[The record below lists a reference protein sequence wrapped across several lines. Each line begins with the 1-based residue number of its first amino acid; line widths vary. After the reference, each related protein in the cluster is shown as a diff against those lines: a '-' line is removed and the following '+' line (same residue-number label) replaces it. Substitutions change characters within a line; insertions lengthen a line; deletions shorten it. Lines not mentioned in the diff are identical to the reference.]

1 MEELSK
7 LERGVLTVM
16 GPNHV
21 VWNVGE
27 LSRKLVDNGI
37 RDVMDLPKLRN
48 FLSKRPA
55 LFTLMG
61 NHVWSK
67 LESLEKLPQSEVKTT
82 RTSTMAVPERDAE
95 LVDKALVMKILG
107 LMSSHK
113 DYGESWNINQLLN
126 MMKHEIV
133 GFDKLKFELRPF
145 TSFLRN
151 RPDYFKIHDNGQHVQ
166 VAISYTDHKKME
178 KYFQEYKENHPTV
191 AVKEDNSVEQEVK
204 TNNPWHK
211 NKKLFADEAKENKRP
226 VSGPN
231 KKPEPA
237 NGFVFPQNA
246 LLNPI
251 ANLMN
256 NCPHTIENSTRITV
270 ASRTAIMF
278 KTQWVYDHLPSHS
291 TRAWRNSRDLT
302 KELEKDPDF
311 YSGSQSCQLK
321 EIIAKS
327 PHPDLIARTI
337 LDLLLSSKKES
348 ITAQEIFSQVPA
360 NVKAFLKTLKGAR
373 GFVQFYPAL
382 FDLNGDEVQLKNE
395 PLFKGDLNLPKL
407 ANPPSVTDY
416 DQKAL
421 NSVVT
426 LMTMSHAMPSNALV
440 FVIDNL
446 DKNYLSID
454 WVHDRLPKNIK
465 ERFKHPN
472 HLYGFFMKFKGTFVL
487 LGKFVQLKSTLR
499 NLPCDK
505 STSLEIVKLQHKKG
519 EMTTRELYSS
529 LPDSCRTRIRSE
541 SELKKFLKL
550 HCDFHFDVDISGEI
564 IKVPNSKF
572 VSSNALIQRPS
583 TTTAAAKL
591 KSENESTNHLVHL
604 QNDLSLP
611 RGFSPPLPDVGS
623 PFTACTGPSP
633 ILSDFHERDRQP
645 DTEDFYEL
653 FPMEGSRK
661 NDTILD
667 F

>member
-1 MEELSK
+1 MEK
-7 LERGVLTVM
+7 AVLTVM

-37 RDVMDLPKLRN
+37 RDVMDLPKLKN

-67 LESLEKLPQSEVKTT
+67 LESIKDLQETEVKTT
-82 RTSTMAVPERDAE
+82 SSSTIAVPERDSE
-95 LVDKALVMKILG
+95 LVDKALVKKILG
-107 LMSSHK
+107 LMSSRGE
-113 DYGESWNINQLLN
+113 YGESWNINQLLN
-126 MMKHEIV
+126 MMKHEVV
-133 GFDKLKFELRPF
+133 GFDKLKFEQRPF

-151 RPDYFKIHDNGQHVQ
+151 RPDYFKIQDNGQHVQ
-166 VAISYTDHKKME
+166 VAISYTDHIQME
-178 KYFQEYKENHPTV
+178 KYFQEYKETHPTV
-191 AVKEDNSVEQEVK
+191 AKNDNIEEVK
-204 TNNPWHK
+204 SDNPWNK
-211 NKKLFADEAKENKRP
+211 NKKHFDEAKENKRP
-226 VSGPN
+226 YGGLT
-231 KKPEPA
+231 KKPEPS

-291 TRAWRNSRDLT
+291 TRAWRTSRDLT

-348 ITAQEIFSQVPA
+348 ITAQEIFNQVPA
-360 NVKAFLKTLKGAR
+360 KIKAFLKTLKGAR

-382 FDLNGDEVQLKNE
+382 FVLEGDEVKVQHE
-395 PLFKGDLNLPKL
+395 PIFKQDLNLPKL
-407 ANPPSVTDY
+407 PNPPSVSDY

-440 FVIDNL
+440 FVIENL
-446 DKNYLSID
+446 DKIYLSID

-505 STSLEIVKLQHKKG
+505 STSLEIVKLQSKKG
-519 EMTTRELYSS
+519 DMSTRELYTG

-550 HCDFHFDVDISGEI
+550 YCDFHYDIDNLGEI
-564 IKVPNSKF
+564 VKVPNSKI
-572 VSSNALIQRPS
+572 VSNNALIQRPS
-583 TTTAAAKL
+583 STTAATKL
-591 KSENESTNHLVHL
+591 KSEKESTNHMVQL
-604 QNDLSLP
+604 QTDMSLP
-611 RGFSPPLPDVGS
+611 RGSSPLLPDGDR
-623 PFTACTGPSP
+623 PFTACTWPSSTNS
-633 ILSDFHERDRQP
+633 SDFHVQDRQHV
-645 DTEDFYEL
+645 TEEFYEL
-653 FPMEGSRK
+653 FPMDGSRK
-661 NDTILD
+661 TDTILEL
-667 F
+667 